1 MFDENDIKKIKQA
14 TEEFFQK
21 TTIAITSVEI
31 NYNQETDADVI
42 NLEIKSEEPQILIGQ
57 QGQTLFEIQRLLR
70 LIINKKLQKIAYLN
84 LDINGYKKKKIE
96 YLKDIVKD
104 LANEVALIKKEK
116 ILSPMSAYERKII
129 HAELADRSDVITES
143 QGNGAER
150 HIVIKPK

>member
-21 TTIAITSVEI
+21 TTIAITSAEI

-84 LDINGYKKKKIE
+84 LDINGYKKKK
-96 YLKDIVKD
+96 
-104 LANEVALIKKEK
+104 
-116 ILSPMSAYERKII
+116 
-129 HAELADRSDVITES
+129 
-143 QGNGAER
+143 
-150 HIVIKPK
+150 